1 MEESVL
7 HGRRRGLGSSPAP
20 TPGAGDPRELS
31 LKIMT
36 AMIHSHKSW
45 QVILERGTPR
55 SRGAQLQ
62 PSSEERLPAP
72 SVALACRVLT
82 SLQEQQG
89 PEGGETPP
97 LGFSFMIQ
105 VGTREGSV

>member
-7 HGRRRGLGSSPAP
+7 HGRRGLGSSPAP

-45 QVILERGTPR
+45 QVILERGTHR

-82 SLQEQQG
+82 SLQEQRG

-105 VGTREGSV
+105 VGTREESV